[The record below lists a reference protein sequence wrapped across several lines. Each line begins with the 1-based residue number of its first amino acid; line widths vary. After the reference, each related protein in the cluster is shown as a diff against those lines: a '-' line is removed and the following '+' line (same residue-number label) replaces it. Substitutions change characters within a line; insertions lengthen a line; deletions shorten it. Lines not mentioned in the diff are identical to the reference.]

1 MERCVY
7 DFKLYALNKKQKKI
21 VLNCVKFI
29 YILLEVRKLFHNLPM
44 IIILERV
51 KVSISKTNNT
61 KHQKTKK
68 KKIEFKQF
76 NY

>member
-1 MERCVY
+1 MI
-7 DFKLYALNKKQKKI
+7 LNCMRWTKKQKKI

-61 KHQKTKK
+61 KHQKNK
-68 KKIEFKQF
+68 EEEDRV
-76 NY
+76 